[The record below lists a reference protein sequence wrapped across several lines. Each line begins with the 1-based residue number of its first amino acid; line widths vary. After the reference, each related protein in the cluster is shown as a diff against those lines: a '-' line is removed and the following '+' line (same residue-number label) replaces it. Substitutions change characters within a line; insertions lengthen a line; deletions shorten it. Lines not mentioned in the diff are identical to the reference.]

1 VLGFEQ
7 QEGRRRRRHTWWLLV
22 AGEWPDQ
29 DLGAAAAAAAAV
41 ARSSPRGRERARG
54 VNGREKRRVKGA
66 VWLRPCLV
74 PHLKI
79 FHPSHRIFGHMY
91 GTLNVNKK

>member
-1 VLGFEQ
+1 MLGFEQ

-54 VNGREKRRVKGA
+54 VNGREKEGERCSLVKVLIHAALDPQGTT
-66 VWLRPCLV
+66 LV
-74 PHLKI
+74 SDL
-79 FHPSHRIFGHMY
+79 
-91 GTLNVNKK
+91 T